1 MKNYPPPP
9 PFSETN
15 FNEIIPPFFY
25 TFSLLPVAT
34 SEIYHQCFIDILD
47 VYKSQLPIYK
57 EIFDIIMK
65 MDLALKKQMY
75 FEINNIM
82 WVKFYI
88 FTLQL
93 PPLKRVCQYI

>member
-1 MKNYPPPP
+1 MKNFPPP
-9 PFSETN
+9 PFLRQISMRLS
-15 FNEIIPPFFY
+15 PL
-25 TFSLLPVAT
+25 FSIHFPS

-65 MDLALKKQMY
+65 MDLVLKKQMY